1 MCLWKHFV
9 PSTARL
15 SLARL
20 LQSKSQAHPNL
31 TVKYV
36 STTVKREGFC
46 SKHESNGFIKPL
58 DTLAGISLYHHLSS
72 SEFPDITIQSITLYN
87 VLAVSQVYFNL
98 KVSSSIFF
106 FPLWFGCWKKPSC
119 FACII
124 SRKWLHS
131 HVFYLSSFSF
141 SYFLLTVNLT

>member
-46 SKHESNGFIKPL
+46 SKHESNDIIKTL

-72 SEFPDITIQSITLYN
+72 SEFPDTTIQSITLYN

-98 KVSSSIFF
+98 KVSSSVFF
-106 FPLWFGCWKKPSC
+106 FSFVIWLLKETKLLCLYYFPQMITLPC
-119 FACII
+119 F
-124 SRKWLHS
+124 
-131 HVFYLSSFSF
+131 
-141 SYFLLTVNLT
+141 